1 MKHTLRA
8 TLLPLALLPLA
19 LGLQG
24 CMEDDSFTTSPSARL
39 TFSTDT
45 LSLDTVFANVPTTT
59 RSFWVY
65 NRSGDGLRCAS
76 VRLSS
81 GNQTGFRV
89 NVNGTYLSPTA
100 GYQAQ
105 QVEIRDKDSV
115 RVFVELTAPPTGQAD
130 PQLVDDD
137 LVFTLESGVEQKV
150 NLKAYAWD
158 ANLLSAPTVSEDATW
173 TGEKPIVIRGTL
185 TVAQGATLTLAPGTT
200 LYFHQDG
207 GIDVHGRLVA
217 QGMPG
222 QEVTLR
228 GDRLDR
234 MFPYLPYDLTP
245 GLWQGIRFH
254 EESYDNLL
262 EYTDLHSAFTGITC
276 DSADVTRQK
285 LTLRQSTIHNCQG
298 EGLLATHCKVTLENC
313 QLSNT
318 LSHCAAFQGG
328 DISIN
333 ACTLAQFY
341 PFDIDRGAALFFS
354 SSAYWPLLSLTC
366 LNSLLTGYADDVM
379 TGTRETEGDAF
390 NYRFENCVIRTPQ
403 ATGEQAS
410 RFTHVEFE
418 DVTDT
423 TRHGEKQFL
432 RIDTELLRYDFHL
445 SEVSTA
451 IGKAN
456 PATAPLNDRDGNTRD
471 GAPDIGCY
479 EREE

>member
-1 MKHTLRA
+1 MMKLCETILLISLLTLA
-8 TLLPLALLPLA
+8 FS
-19 LGLQG
+19 LQA
-24 CMEDDSFTTSPSARL
+24 CMDDDSFTTSPQNRL

-45 LSLDTVFANVPTTT
+45 LSLDTTFANVPTTT
-59 RSFWVY
+59 HSFWAY

-76 VRLSS
+76 VRLAS

-89 NVNGTYLSPTA
+89 NVNGTYLGSNV

-105 QVEIRDKDSV
+105 NVEIRNEDSI
-115 RVFVELTAPPTGQAD
+115 RIFVELTAPFTGKTD
-130 PQLVDDD
+130 PQLVADD

-158 ANLLSAPTVSEDATW
+158 ANLLTSPTISEDATW
-173 TGEKPIVIRGTL
+173 TGEKPIVIRGQMTISE
-185 TVAQGATLTLAPGTT
+185 GATLTLTPGTT
-200 LYFHQDG
+200 LYFHENAG
-207 GIDVHGRLVA
+207 MDVYGRLVS

-222 QEVTLR
+222 QEVVLR

-234 MFPYLPYDLTP
+234 MFDYLPYDLTP

-262 EYTDLHSAFTGITC
+262 EFTDLHSAFTGITC
-276 DSADVTRQK
+276 DSSDVSRQK

-298 EGLLATHCKVTLENC
+298 EGLRATHCKVTLENC

-318 LSHCAAFQGG
+318 LSHCAAFLGG
-328 DISIN
+328 DIDIN
-333 ACTLAQFY
+333 GCTLAQFY

-354 SSAYWPLLSLTC
+354 SAEHPLQSLLC
-366 LNSLLTGYADDVM
+366 RNSLVTGYGEDVM
-379 TGTRETEGDAF
+379 KGTRGTEENAF

-403 ATGEQAS
+403 ISEEEAS
-410 RFTHVEFE
+410 HFTDVEYE

-423 TRHGEKQFL
+423 TRYGEKQFL

>member
-1 MKHTLRA
+1 MMKLRK
-8 TLLPLALLPLA
+8 TILLISLLMLAFS
-19 LGLQG
+19 LQA
-24 CMEDDSFTTSPSARL
+24 CMDDDSFTTSPQNRL
-39 TFSTDT
+39 TFSIDT
-45 LSLDTVFANVPTTT
+45 LSLDTTFANVPTTT
-59 RSFWVY
+59 HSFWAY

-76 VRLSS
+76 VRLAS

-89 NVNGTYLSPTA
+89 NVNGTYLGPNV

-105 QVEIRDKDSV
+105 NVEIRNEDSI
-115 RVFVELTAPPTGQAD
+115 RIFVELTAPSTGKTD
-130 PQLVDDD
+130 PQLVADD

-158 ANLLSAPTVSEDATW
+158 ANLLTAPTISEDAT
-173 TGEKPIVIRGTL
+173 L
-185 TVAQGATLTLAPGTT
+185 TPGTT
-200 LYFHQDG
+200 LYFHENA
-207 GIDVHGRLVA
+207 GIDVYGRLVS

-222 QEVTLR
+222 QEVVLR

-234 MFPYLPYDLTP
+234 MFDYLPYDLTP

-262 EYTDLHSAFTGITC
+262 EFTDLHSAYTGITC
-276 DSADVTRQK
+276 DSADVSRQK

-298 EGLLATHCKVTLENC
+298 EGLRATHCKVTLENC

-318 LSHCAAFQGG
+318 LSHCAAFLGG
-328 DISIN
+328 DIDIN
-333 ACTLAQFY
+333 GCTLAQFY
-341 PFDIDRGAALFFS
+341 PFDID
-354 SSAYWPLLSLTC
+354 
-366 LNSLLTGYADDVM
+366 NSLVTGYGEDVM
-379 TGTRETEGDAF
+379 TGTRGTEENAF

-403 ATGEQAS
+403 VAEEEAS
-410 RFTHVEFE
+410 HFADVEFE
-418 DVTDT
+418 DIADT
-423 TRHGEKQFL
+423 TRYSEKQFL

-456 PATAPLNDRDGNTRD
+456 PTTAPLNDRDGKARD

>member
-1 MKHTLRA
+1 MMKLRE
-8 TLLPLALLPLA
+8 TILLISLLMLAFS
-19 LGLQG
+19 LQA
-24 CMEDDSFTTSPSARL
+24 CMDDDSFTTSPQNRL
-39 TFSTDT
+39 TFSIDT
-45 LSLDTVFANVPTTT
+45 LSLDTTFANVPTTT
-59 RSFWVY
+59 HSFWAY

-76 VRLSS
+76 VRLAS
-81 GNQTGFRV
+81 GNQAGFRV
-89 NVNGTYLSPTA
+89 NVNGTYLGPNV

-105 QVEIRDKDSV
+105 NVEIRNEDSI
-115 RVFVELTAPPTGQAD
+115 RIFVELTAPSTGKTD
-130 PQLVDDD
+130 PQLVADD
-137 LVFTLESGVEQKV
+137 LVFTLESGVDQKV

-158 ANLLSAPTVSEDATW
+158 ANLLTSPTISEDATW
-173 TGEKPIVIRGTL
+173 TGEKPIVIRGSMTISE
-185 TVAQGATLTLAPGTT
+185 GATLTLTPGTT
-200 LYFHQDG
+200 LYFHENAG
-207 GIDVHGRLVA
+207 MDVYGRLVS

-222 QEVTLR
+222 QEVVLR

-234 MFPYLPYDLTP
+234 MFDYLPYDLTP
-245 GLWQGIRFH
+245 GLWQGIHFH

-262 EYTDLHSAFTGITC
+262 EFTDLHSAFTGISC
-276 DSADVTRQK
+276 DSADVSRQK

-298 EGLLATHCKVTLENC
+298 EGLRATHCKVTLENC

-318 LSHCAAFQGG
+318 LSHCAAFLGG
-328 DISIN
+328 DIDIN
-333 ACTLAQFY
+333 GCTLAQFY

-354 SSAYWPLLSLTC
+354 SAEYPLQSLLC
-366 LNSLLTGYADDVM
+366 RNSLVTGYGEDVM
-379 TGTRETEGDAF
+379 TGTRGTEENAF

-403 ATGEQAS
+403 VAEEEAS
-410 RFTHVEFE
+410 HFADVEFE
-418 DVTDT
+418 DIADT
-423 TRHGEKQFL
+423 TRYSEKQFL

>member
-1 MKHTLRA
+1 MMKLRE
-8 TLLPLALLPLA
+8 TILLISLLMLAFS
-19 LGLQG
+19 LQA
-24 CMEDDSFTTSPSARL
+24 CMDDDSFTTSPQNRL
-39 TFSTDT
+39 TFSIDT
-45 LSLDTVFANVPTTT
+45 LSLDTTFANVPTTT
-59 RSFWVY
+59 HSFWAY

-76 VRLSS
+76 VRLAS

-89 NVNGTYLSPTA
+89 NVNGTYLGPNV

-105 QVEIRDKDSV
+105 NVEIRNEDSI
-115 RVFVELTAPPTGQAD
+115 RIFVELTAPSTGKTD
-130 PQLVDDD
+130 PQLVADD

-158 ANLLSAPTVSEDATW
+158 ANLLTSPTISEDATW
-173 TGEKPIVIRGTL
+173 TGEKPIVIRGSMTISE
-185 TVAQGATLTLAPGTT
+185 GATLTLTPGTT
-200 LYFHQDG
+200 LYFHENAG
-207 GIDVHGRLVA
+207 MDVYGRLVS

-222 QEVTLR
+222 QEVVLR

-234 MFPYLPYDLTP
+234 MFDYLPYDLTP

-262 EYTDLHSAFTGITC
+262 EFTDLHSAFTGITC
-276 DSADVTRQK
+276 DSSDVSRQK

-298 EGLLATHCKVTLENC
+298 EGLRATHCKVTLENC

-318 LSHCAAFQGG
+318 LSHCAAFLGG
-328 DISIN
+328 DIDIN
-333 ACTLAQFY
+333 GCTLAQFY
-341 PFDIDRGAALFFS
+341 PFDIDRGAALVFS
-354 SSAYWPLLSLTC
+354 SAEHPLLSLLC
-366 LNSLLTGYADDVM
+366 RNSLVTGYGEDVM
-379 TGTRETEGDAF
+379 TGTRGTEGNAF

-403 ATGEQAS
+403 VAEEEAS
-410 RFTHVEFE
+410 HFTDVEFE

-423 TRHGEKQFL
+423 TRYGEKQFL

-456 PATAPLNDRDGNTRD
+456 PATAPLTDRDGKARD